1 MEKYVVKV
9 SSLTYKGKAL
19 KKGKELNLD
28 DAAAK
33 PLLDAKSI
41 ELVSKKTKEPVK
53 KEK

>member
-1 MEKYVVKV
+1 MKKYVVKV

-19 KKGKELNLD
+19 KKGKEINLD
-28 DAAAK
+28 DTAAK

-41 ELVSKKTKEPVK
+41 ELVKAKETPIK